1 MQVRNIGSECES
13 LVATGVIKNA
23 SNVRIGDIVVDS
35 DGLVR
40 ISYIDGSWESLF

>member
-1 MQVRNIGSECES
+1 
-13 LVATGVIKNA
+13 
-23 SNVRIGDIVVDS
+23 VRIGDIVVDS